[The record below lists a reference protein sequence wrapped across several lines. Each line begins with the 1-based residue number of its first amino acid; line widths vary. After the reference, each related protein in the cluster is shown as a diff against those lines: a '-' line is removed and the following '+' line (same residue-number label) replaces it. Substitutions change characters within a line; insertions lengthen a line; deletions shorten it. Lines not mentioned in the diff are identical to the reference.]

1 MRAIPRATNSAPT
14 SRADAAGSYAVR
26 RFACSDAD
34 VSGPT
39 LSDARALLNRVF
51 GHADFRGLQADVIG
65 EVLEGR
71 DVMAVLP
78 TGGGKSFCYQIP
90 AMLRPGV
97 GLVVSPLIALMQDQV
112 AALRAA
118 GVAAARLDSTLDR
131 DARRKQ
137 LAAAREGRL
146 DLLYVSPEGLFA
158 QGFLDVLEH
167 CPIALIAIDEA
178 HCVSQWGHDFRPD
191 YRALGQLADRF
202 PGVPRMAVTATAD
215 LKTQADIRT
224 QLRLEHARSFVAS
237 FDRPNLALAAE
248 RKGARPQDRIVD
260 LVRAR
265 RGKSGIVYAATRDHV
280 EKIAANLQALNIPA
294 LAYHAG
300 LDASLRA
307 ERQHRFQEEDDVVM
321 AATIAFG
328 MGVDKPDVRYVIHA
342 DSPKSIEAYWQEV
355 GRAGRDGET
364 AEGFC
369 IYSAADLRRAVMFAN
384 QSNAAEQVK
393 AVQIRKARQLF
404 AFLDGLTCRRAGVR
418 RYFGE
423 ENVEPCGVCDICT
436 SPPVSIDATELAAKA
451 ISAVMRM
458 DQRFGR
464 GRVVNHLLGKS
475 GDELDQRYA
484 SRSTFG
490 IGADQPEA
498 LWRNVIEHLLFEGV
512 LSEGE
517 DERPTLSI
525 GDEEAVRAIF
535 RKERAVRIREAAK
548 SARRSKEDRRAARAA
563 KDAVREGFEGADAK
577 LFEALKSWRRETAH
591 ANGVPPYVIFHDATL
606 AAMVRT
612 KPADLAALGRVSG
625 IGEAKLKKYGAEV
638 LAVLIAGC

>member
-1 MRAIPRATNSAPT
+1 M
-14 SRADAAGSYAVR
+14 ADLTAAR
-26 RFACSDAD
+26 DILR
-34 VSGPT
+34 
-39 LSDARALLNRVF
+39 RVF
-51 GHADFRGLQADVIG
+51 GHDDFRGLQADVIS
-65 EVLEGR
+65 EVLEGH

-90 AMLRPGV
+90 AILRPGV

-118 GVAAARLDSTLDR
+118 GVAAARLDSTQDR
-131 DARRKQ
+131 EARREC
-137 LAAAREGRL
+137 LDAAREGRL

-158 QGFLDVLEH
+158 HGFLDFLEQ

-191 YRALGQLADRF
+191 YRALGQLAGRF

-224 QLRLEHARSFVAS
+224 QLRLEHAKSFIAS
-237 FDRPNLALAAE
+237 FDRPNLVLAAE
-248 RKGARPQDRIVD
+248 RKSTRPQDRIYD

-280 EKIAANLQALNIPA
+280 EKIAANLQELKLPA

-300 LDASLRA
+300 LDAGLRA
-307 ERQHRFQEEDDVVM
+307 ERQHHFQEQDDVIMV
-321 AATIAFG
+321 ATIAFG

-355 GRAGRDGET
+355 GRGGRDGET

-369 IYSAADLRRAVMFAN
+369 IYSASDLRRAIMFAN
-384 QSNAAEQVK
+384 QSSASDQVK

-404 AFLDGLTCRRAGVR
+404 AYLDGLTCRRAGVR

-423 ENVEPCGVCDICT
+423 EGAEPCGVCDICT
-436 SPPVSIDATELAAKA
+436 DPPVSIDATELAAKA

-458 DQRFGR
+458 DQRVGR
-464 GRVVNHLLGKS
+464 GRVVAHLLGRT
-475 GDELDQRYA
+475 GDGMDERYA

-490 IGADQPEA
+490 IGADTPEPV
-498 LWRNVIEHLLFEGV
+498 WRNVIEHLLFEGV

-535 RKERAVRIREAAK
+535 RKERQIRIRKVAK
-548 SARRSKEDRRAARAA
+548 PARRSKEERRASRDA
-563 KDAVREGFEGADAK
+563 KNAVKEGFNGADAT
-577 LFEALKSWRRETAH
+577 LFEALRAWRREA
-591 ANGVPPYVIFHDATL
+591 AQAGGVPPYVIFHDATL
-606 AAMVRT
+606 AAIVRA
-612 KPADLAALGRVSG
+612 KPSDMAALARVPG
-625 IGEAKLKKYGAEV
+625 IGEAKLKRHGQEL
-638 LAVLIAGC
+638 LAVVIAGC

>member
-1 MRAIPRATNSAPT
+1 M
-14 SRADAAGSYAVR
+14 ADLTAAR
-26 RFACSDAD
+26 E
-34 VSGPT
+34 T
-39 LSDARALLNRVF
+39 LQRVF
-51 GHADFRGLQADVIG
+51 GHSDFRGLQSDVIS
-65 EVLEGR
+65 EVLDGR

-90 AMLRPGV
+90 AILRPGV
-97 GLVVSPLIALMQDQV
+97 GLVISPLIALMQDQV

-118 GVAAARLDSTLDR
+118 GVSAARLDSTIQSSDR
-131 DARRKQ
+131 REW
-137 LAAAREGRL
+137 LNAAREGQL

-158 QGFLDVLEH
+158 PNFLDFLEQ
-167 CPIALIAIDEA
+167 CPLALIAIDEA

-191 YRALGQLADRF
+191 YRALGRLADLF
-202 PGVPRMAVTATAD
+202 PNTPRMAVTATAD

-224 QLRLEHARSFVAS
+224 QLKLEDAKSFIAS
-237 FDRPNLALAAE
+237 FDRPNLVLAAE
-248 RKGARPQDRIVD
+248 RKSTKPQERIFD

-265 RGKSGIVYAATRDHV
+265 RGKSGIIYAATRDHV
-280 EKIAANLQALNIPA
+280 EKIAANLAEANSPA

-321 AATIAFG
+321 VATIAFG

-355 GRAGRDGET
+355 GRGGRDGET

-369 IYSAADLRRAVMFAN
+369 IYSAADLRRSIMFAN
-384 QSNAAEQVK
+384 QSSASEQVK
-393 AVQIRKARQLF
+393 AVQIKKSRQLF

-423 ENVEPCGVCDICT
+423 ENVEPCGVCDVCT
-436 SPPVSIDATELAAKA
+436 DPPVSIDATELAAKA
-451 ISAVMRM
+451 ISAVLRM
-458 DQRFGR
+458 DQRVGR
-464 GRVVNHLLGKS
+464 GRVVGHLIGRQ
-475 GDELDQRYA
+475 GDGMDERYA

-490 IGADQPEA
+490 IGADTPEPV
-498 LWRNVIEHLLFEGV
+498 WRNVIEHLLFEGV
-512 LSEGE
+512 LSEGD

-525 GDEEAVRAIF
+525 GDEDAVRAIF
-535 RKERAVRIREAAK
+535 RKEHVVRMREAAK
-548 SARRSKEDRRAARAA
+548 PTRRSKEERRASRDAKGAA
-563 KDAVREGFEGADAK
+563 KAGFQGADAK
-577 LFEALKSWRRETAH
+577 LFETLKGWRRETAN

-606 AAMVRT
+606 AAMVQA
-612 KPADLAALGRVSG
+612 KPADLVALGRVSG

-638 LAVLIAGC
+638 LAVLLAGC

>member
-1 MRAIPRATNSAPT
+1 MSAALD
-14 SRADAAGSYAVR
+14 SAR
-26 RFACSDAD
+26 D
-34 VSGPT
+34 V
-39 LSDARALLNRVF
+39 LRRVF
-51 GHADFRGLQADVIG
+51 GHADFRGMQGDVIA
-65 EVLEGR
+65 EVMAGR

-97 GLVVSPLIALMQDQV
+97 GLVVSPLIALMADQV

-131 DARRKQ
+131 DERRQ
-137 LAAAREGRL
+137 RLDAARDGKL

-158 QGFLDVLEH
+158 PGFLDFLGQ

-191 YRALGQLADRF
+191 YRALGKLAELF
-202 PGVPRMAVTATAD
+202 PDIPRMAVTATAD

-224 QLRLEHARSFVAS
+224 QLRLDHAKSFIDS
-237 FDRPNLALAAE
+237 FDRPNLVLAAE
-248 RKGARPQDRIVD
+248 RKSTRPQDRLYD
-260 LVRAR
+260 LVKAR
-265 RGKSGIVYAATRDHV
+265 RGQSGIIYAGTRDHV
-280 EKIAANLQALNIPA
+280 EGIAAHLQALDIPA
-294 LAYHAG
+294 LPYHAG
-300 LDASLRA
+300 LDARLRS

-321 AATIAFG
+321 VATIAFG

-369 IYSAADLRRAVMFAN
+369 VYSAADLRRAIMFAN
-384 QSNAAEQVK
+384 QSNASEQIK

-423 ENVEPCGVCDICT
+423 ENVEPCGVCDVCAD
-436 SPPVSIDATELAAKA
+436 SPVSIDATEFAAKA

-464 GRVVNHLLGKS
+464 GRVVNHLIGKANDS
-475 GDELDQRYA
+475 LDEQYA

-490 IGADQPEA
+490 VGAEQHESV
-498 LWRNVIEHLLFEGV
+498 WRGVIEHLLFEGV
-512 LSEGE
+512 LGE
-517 DERPTLSI
+517 DDGERPTLCVA
-525 GDEEAVRAIF
+525 DEAAARAIF
-535 RKERAVRIREAAK
+535 RKERLVRMREPAK
-548 SARRSKEDRRAARAA
+548 RRSKEERRAGRDHKRAARA
-563 KDAVREGFEGADAK
+563 GFEGEDAK
-577 LFEALKSWRRETAH
+577 LFERLRAWRRGA
-591 ANGVPPYVIFHDATL
+591 ANAAGLPPYVIFHDTTL
-606 AAMVRT
+606 AAIVEA
-612 KPADLAALGRVSG
+612 KPVTLEALSKIAGV
-625 IGEAKLKKYGAEV
+625 GEAKLKRYGDLLLGV
-638 LAVLIAGC
+638 LARPAA

>member
-1 MRAIPRATNSAPT
+1 M
-14 SRADAAGSYAVR
+14 ADLTAAR
-26 RFACSDAD
+26 E
-34 VSGPT
+34 T
-39 LSDARALLNRVF
+39 LRRVF
-51 GHADFRGLQADVIG
+51 GHDDFRGLQADVIG

-90 AMLRPGV
+90 AILRPGV

-118 GVAAARLDSTLDR
+118 GVGAARLDSTLDR
-131 DARRKQ
+131 DARRET
-137 LAAAREGRL
+137 LNAAREGQL
-146 DLLYVSPEGLFA
+146 DLLYMSPEGLFA
-158 QGFLDVLEH
+158 QGFLDFLEH

-191 YRALGQLADRF
+191 YRALGQLAERF
-202 PGVPRMAVTATAD
+202 PGAPRLAVTATAD

-224 QLRLEHARSFVAS
+224 QLKLEHARSFVAS
-237 FDRPNLALAAE
+237 FDRPNLVLAAE
-248 RKGARPQDRIVD
+248 RKSTRAQDRIFD
-260 LVRAR
+260 LVTAR

-280 EKIAANLQALNIPA
+280 DKIAASLAEAKVPA
-294 LAYHAG
+294 LVYHAG
-300 LDASLRA
+300 LDAGLRA

-321 AATIAFG
+321 VATIAFD

-355 GRAGRDGET
+355 GRGGRDGET

-369 IYSAADLRRAVMFAN
+369 IYSANDLRRAIMFAN
-384 QSNAAEQVK
+384 QGGATEQVK
-393 AVQIRKARQLF
+393 AVQIKKARQLY

-436 SPPVSIDATELAAKA
+436 EPPVSIDATELAAKA
-451 ISAVMRM
+451 ISAVLRM

-464 GRVVNHLLGKS
+464 GRVVSHLLGKA
-475 GDELDQRYA
+475 GDEIDQRYA
-484 SRSTFG
+484 DRSTFG

-512 LSEGE
+512 LSEGD

-525 GDEEAVRAIF
+525 GDDDAVRAIF
-535 RKERAVRIREAAK
+535 RKERAVRIREAAR
-548 SARRSKEDRRAARAA
+548 STRRSKEERRASR
-563 KDAVREGFEGADAK
+563 DAK
-577 LFEALKSWRRETAH
+577 GTAKQGFQGGDAQLFEALKTWRRETAH
-591 ANGVPPYVIFHDATL
+591 ASGVPPYVIFHDATL
-606 AAMVRT
+606 AAMVRA
-612 KPADLAALGRVSG
+612 KPADLAALARVPG

-638 LAVLIAGC
+638 LAVVIAGC

>member
-1 MRAIPRATNSAPT
+1 MPDLSA
-14 SRADAAGSYAVR
+14 
-26 RFACSDAD
+26 
-34 VSGPT
+34 
-39 LSDARALLNRVF
+39 ARDILRRVF
-51 GHADFRGLQADVIG
+51 GHDDFRGLQADVIS

-118 GVAAARLDSTLDR
+118 GVAAARLDSTLER
-131 DARRKQ
+131 ETRREW
-137 LAAAREGRL
+137 LDAAREGQL

-158 QGFLDVLEH
+158 QGFLDFLEQ

-202 PGVPRMAVTATAD
+202 PSVPRMAVTATAD

-224 QLRLEHARSFVAS
+224 QLRLEHAKSFIAS
-237 FDRPNLALAAE
+237 FDRPNLVLAAE
-248 RKGARPQDRIVD
+248 RKSTRPHDRILD

-265 RGKSGIVYAATRDHV
+265 RGKSGIIYAATRDHV
-280 EKIAANLQALNIPA
+280 ETIAGNLQQQKIPA

-300 LDASLRA
+300 IEAGLRA
-307 ERQHRFQEEDDVVM
+307 DRQHRFQEEDDVVM
-321 AATIAFG
+321 VATIAFG

-355 GRAGRDGET
+355 GRGGRDGEM

-369 IYSAADLRRAVMFAN
+369 IYSASDLRRAIMFAN
-384 QSNAAEQVK
+384 QSSASDQVK

-404 AFLDGLTCRRAGVR
+404 AYLDGLTCRRAGVR

-423 ENVEPCGVCDICT
+423 ENAEPCGVCDICT
-436 SPPVSIDATELAAKA
+436 DPPVSIDATELAAKA

-458 DQRFGR
+458 DQRVGR
-464 GRVVNHLLGKS
+464 GRVVNHLLGRT
-475 GDELDQRYA
+475 GDGLDEQYA

-490 IGADQPEA
+490 IGAETPEPV
-498 LWRNVIEHLLFEGV
+498 WRNVIEHLLFEGI

-517 DERPTLSI
+517 DQRPTLSI
-525 GDEEAVRAIF
+525 GDESAVRAIF
-535 RKERAVRIREAAK
+535 RKERPVRIREAAK
-548 SARRSKEDRRAARAA
+548 PARRSKEERRASRDA
-563 KDAVREGFEGADAK
+563 KNAVKEGFEGADAK
-577 LFEALKSWRRETAH
+577 LFEALRVWRRETAQ

-606 AAMVRT
+606 AAIVRA
-612 KPADLAALGRVSG
+612 KPVDMGALGRVPG
-625 IGEAKLKKYGAEV
+625 IGEAKLKRHGAELLAVV
-638 LAVLIAGC
+638 LAGC

>member
-1 MRAIPRATNSAPT
+1 VSNL
-14 SRADAAGSYAVR
+14 AAAR
-26 RFACSDAD
+26 D
-34 VSGPT
+34 V
-39 LSDARALLNRVF
+39 LQRVF
-51 GHADFRGLQADVIG
+51 GHDDFRGLQADVIA
-65 EVLEGR
+65 EILAGR
-71 DVMAVLP
+71 DVVAVLP

-97 GLVVSPLIALMQDQV
+97 GLVISPLIALMQDQV

-131 DARRKQ
+131 DARRQ
-137 LAAAREGRL
+137 WLDAVREGQL

-158 QGFLDVLEH
+158 QGFLDFLET

-191 YRALGQLADRF
+191 YRALGALADRF

-224 QLRLEHARSFVAS
+224 QLRLEHAVSFIAS
-237 FDRPNLALAAE
+237 FDRPNLVLAAE
-248 RKGARPQDRIVD
+248 RKSTRPHDRIFD

-265 RGKSGIVYAATRDHV
+265 RGKSGIIYAATRDHV
-280 EKIAANLQALNIPA
+280 EKIAAHLQEQHVPA

-300 LDASLRA
+300 LDSSLRA

-321 AATIAFG
+321 VATIAFG

-355 GRAGRDGET
+355 GRGGRDGEP

-369 IYSAADLRRAVMFAN
+369 IYSAADLRRAIMFAN
-384 QSNAAEQVK
+384 QSNAADQVK
-393 AVQIRKARQLF
+393 AVQIKKARQLF

-436 SPPVSIDATELAAKA
+436 EPPISIDATEMAAKA

-464 GRVVNHLLGKS
+464 GRVVNHLIGKAND
-475 GDELDQRYA
+475 GFDEQYS

-490 IGADQPEA
+490 IGADQHES

-512 LSEGE
+512 LEESD

-525 GDEEAVRAIF
+525 GDEDAVRAIF
-535 RKERAVRIREAAK
+535 RKERIIRVREQPK
-548 SARRSKEDRRAARAA
+548 PQRRSKEDRRASRDA
-563 KDAVREGFEGADAK
+563 KGAVKQGFDGEDAK
-577 LFEALKSWRRETAH
+577 LFEALRAWRRDTAQTQ
-591 ANGVPPYVIFHDATL
+591 GVPPYVIFHDATL
-606 AAMVRT
+606 AAIVRA
-612 KPADLAALGRVSG
+612 KPADLGALAGVPG
-625 IGEAKLKKYGAEV
+625 IGEAKLRRHGTELLAVV
-638 LAVLIAGC
+638 LAGC

>member
-1 MRAIPRATNSAPT
+1 
-14 SRADAAGSYAVR
+14 
-26 RFACSDAD
+26 
-34 VSGPT
+34 
-39 LSDARALLNRVF
+39 
-51 GHADFRGLQADVIG
+51 
-65 EVLEGR
+65 
-71 DVMAVLP
+71 MAVLP

-118 GVAAARLDSTLDR
+118 GVAAARLDSTLER
-131 DARRKQ
+131 ETRREW
-137 LAAAREGRL
+137 LDAAREGQL

-158 QGFLDVLEH
+158 QGFLDFLEQ

-202 PGVPRMAVTATAD
+202 PSVPRMAVTATAD

-224 QLRLEHARSFVAS
+224 QLRLEHAKSFIAS
-237 FDRPNLALAAE
+237 FDRPNLVLAAE
-248 RKGARPQDRIVD
+248 RKSTRPHDRILD

-265 RGKSGIVYAATRDHV
+265 RGKSGIIYAATRDHV
-280 EKIAANLQALNIPA
+280 ETIAGNLQQQKIPA

-300 LDASLRA
+300 IEAGLRA
-307 ERQHRFQEEDDVVM
+307 DRQHRFQEEDDVVM
-321 AATIAFG
+321 VATIAFG

-355 GRAGRDGET
+355 GRGGRDGEM

-369 IYSAADLRRAVMFAN
+369 IYSASDLRRAIMFAN
-384 QSNAAEQVK
+384 QSSASDQVK

-404 AFLDGLTCRRAGVR
+404 AYLDGLTCRRAGVR

-423 ENVEPCGVCDICT
+423 ENAEPCGVCDICT
-436 SPPVSIDATELAAKA
+436 DPPVSIDATELAAKA

-458 DQRFGR
+458 DQRVGR
-464 GRVVNHLLGKS
+464 GRVVNHLLGRT
-475 GDELDQRYA
+475 GDGLDEQYA

-490 IGADQPEA
+490 IGAETPEPV
-498 LWRNVIEHLLFEGV
+498 WRNVIEHLLFEGI

-517 DERPTLSI
+517 DQRPTLSI
-525 GDEEAVRAIF
+525 GDESAVRAIF
-535 RKERAVRIREAAK
+535 RKERPVRIREAAK
-548 SARRSKEDRRAARAA
+548 PARRSKEERRASRDA
-563 KDAVREGFEGADAK
+563 KNAVKEGFEGADAK
-577 LFEALKSWRRETAH
+577 LFEALRVWRRETAQ

-606 AAMVRT
+606 AAIVRA
-612 KPADLAALGRVSG
+612 KPVDMGALGRVPG
-625 IGEAKLKKYGAEV
+625 IGEAKLKRHGAELLAVV
-638 LAVLIAGC
+638 LAGC

>member
-1 MRAIPRATNSAPT
+1 MN
-14 SRADAAGSYAVR
+14 DAMSLTAAR
-26 RFACSDAD
+26 E
-34 VSGPT
+34 T
-39 LSDARALLNRVF
+39 LQRVF
-51 GHADFRGLQADVIG
+51 GHDDFRGLQAEVIA
-65 EVLEGR
+65 EVLAGR

-97 GLVVSPLIALMQDQV
+97 GLVISPLIALMQDQV

-118 GVAAARLDSTLDR
+118 GVAAARLDSTLDGE
-131 DARRKQ
+131 ARRQ
-137 LAAAREGRL
+137 WLDAAREGRL

-158 QGFLDVLEH
+158 QGFLDFLET
-167 CPIALIAIDEA
+167 CAIALIAIDEA

-191 YRALGQLADRF
+191 YRALGQLAERF

-224 QLRLEHARSFVAS
+224 QLHLEHAKSFIAS
-237 FDRPNLALAAE
+237 FDRPNLVLAAE
-248 RKGARPQDRIVD
+248 RKSTRPQDRIFD
-260 LVRAR
+260 LVGAR

-280 EKIAANLQALNIPA
+280 EKIATNLQELNVPA

-300 LDASLRA
+300 LDAGLRA

-321 AATIAFG
+321 VATIAFG

-355 GRAGRDGET
+355 GRGGRDGET

-369 IYSAADLRRAVMFAN
+369 IYSASDLRRAIMFAN
-384 QSNAAEQVK
+384 QSNAGEQIK

-423 ENVEPCGVCDICT
+423 ENAEPCGVCDVCT
-436 SPPVSIDATELAAKA
+436 DPPTSIDASEFAAKA
-451 ISAVMRM
+451 ISAVLRM
-458 DQRFGR
+458 DQRVGR
-464 GRVVNHLLGKS
+464 GRVVGHLLGRT
-475 GDELDQRYA
+475 GDGFDEQYA

-490 IGADQPEA
+490 IGADTPEPV
-498 LWRNVIEHLLFEGV
+498 WRNVIEHLLFEGV
-512 LSEGE
+512 LSEGD

-525 GDEEAVRAIF
+525 GDEAAVRAIF

-548 SARRSKEDRRAARAA
+548 PARRSKEERRAARAA
-563 KDAVREGFEGADAK
+563 RGAAQAGFEGADAT
-577 LFEALKSWRRETAH
+577 LFAALKAWRRETAH

-606 AAMVRT
+606 AELVRV
-612 KPADLAALGRVSG
+612 KPRDLAAISRVPG
-625 IGEAKLKKYGAEV
+625 IGEAKLKRYGAEV
-638 LAVLIAGC
+638 LAVIIAGC